1 MGVDNLVSK
10 MRLLLL
16 TCFIFFGII
25 SNSVLGFNY
34 GGFRRGVGFGSFDPP
49 PEVAVDVGSIHNDI
63 PKLRSNNQK
72 YQVSVFNGKGKGF
85 HNRISKSVIAD
96 SMNSYPNEKLS
107 ENLPTTSGM
116 HQMVQD
122 ILARYHGK
130 TPIII
135 GVPYPVVYEMPRPTP
150 KPIMPKPPY
159 TCRPP
164 RSPRCRKRKGPMM
177 LKPD

>member
-1 MGVDNLVSK
+1 MGVSK

-16 TCFIFFGII
+16 TCFIFYGII
-25 SNSVLGFNY
+25 SNSVL
-34 GGFRRGVGFGSFDPP
+34 GFGSFDPP

-85 HNRISKSVIAD
+85 QNRISKSVIAD

-116 HQMVQD
+116 HQMVQGRLP
-122 ILARYHGK
+122 ILNFIPRYFYTSNTNSY
-130 TPIII
+130 TPYILIF
-135 GVPYPVVYEMPRPTP
+135 
-150 KPIMPKPPY
+150 
-159 TCRPP
+159 
-164 RSPRCRKRKGPMM
+164 
-177 LKPD
+177 